1 MEPGPDWDIDG
12 NAGFKMAAAAV
23 KSIYNLI
30 NITQA

>member
-1 MEPGPDWDIDG
+1 MEPGPDWDIDD